1 VLRMNRTN
9 SRRTLARVR
18 KLRLLGVTLEEE
30 DGHALIVTLL
40 RASSPAAVQA
50 AQTVH
55 NAIERGDTPVLSEAE
70 RDAILSVLEEP
81 PERLAKLRG
90 ALLVERGQ
98 RGD

>member
-1 VLRMNRTN
+1 M
-9 SRRTLARVR
+9 LARVR

-40 RASSPAAVQA
+40 RASSPVAVQA
-50 AQTVH
+50 AQAVH

-70 RDAILSVLEEP
+70 RDAILGVLEAP
-81 PERLAKLRG
+81 PERLAKLRA
-90 ALLVERGQ
+90 ALLVERSQ